1 MVAAASLVVLGS
13 STATAS
19 ISTAFELEGNVIDD
33 GAALPSA
40 PDWGPATSG
49 NTTNSIFTVV
59 GGLGVQRSPLPAG
72 FFDAGFVRDFQPG
85 STADDST
92 FTNGAKDTG
101 NISGGSANW
110 SCVKANNVTNK
121 GDIQNGYT
129 AVYNDTS
136 FTPSHLVLYF
146 GMESRTPP
154 TVTTTW
160 ASGSSRTGTVN
171 CNAGQGA
178 GTPFTGVHKDGDVL
192 LVAAFTNGGGNPQI
206 SAYKWVGSSPGA
218 LNPNPIVS
226 GTTCTA
232 SATICAITNSA
243 NVSTPWQTVNG
254 SSQGTT
260 LGADQFYEGAVD
272 LTANNLDHTST
283 GDPIC
288 INKFV
293 FDTRSSQTLGASL
306 FDYAEGSV
314 ETCGSSETKTEL
326 FLKKTPPPD
335 VSLKA
340 PNSTPSRCPRRCTT
354 SQR

>member
-1 MVAAASLVVLGS
+1 MFLLSSHSRRRVGRRSALSVVAVAAAASLVVLGS

-19 ISTAFELEGNVIDD
+19 ISTAFELEGNVLDD
-33 GAALPSA
+33 GAVLPSA

-49 NTTNSIFTVV
+49 NTTNSIFTVA
-59 GGLGVQRSPLPAG
+59 GGLGVQRSPLPTG

-121 GDIQNGYT
+121 GDIQNAYT

-146 GMESRTPP
+146 GMEKNTPNGDNNMG
-154 TVTTTW
+154 VW
-160 ASGSSRTGTVN
+160 FLQDENVN

-178 GTPFTGVHKDGDVL
+178 GTSFTGVHKDGDVL

-243 NVSTPWQTVNG
+243 TVATPWQTVNG
-254 SSQGTT
+254 STQGTHPGRRPV
-260 LGADQFYEGAVD
+260 LRG
-272 LTANNLDHTST
+272 
-283 GDPIC
+283 
-288 INKFV
+288 
-293 FDTRSSQTLGASL
+293 RRR
-306 FDYAEGSV
+306 
-314 ETCGSSETKTEL
+314 
-326 FLKKTPPPD
+326 PD
-335 VSLKA
+335 
-340 PNSTPSRCPRRCTT
+340 R
-354 SQR
+354 QRPGPHHHR